1 MNESLKINCKA
12 EHSVKRYEEAGR
24 KALESCTL
32 ECSGT
37 DKMAILSLKV
47 LDFLDE
53 NSENLSAKDA
63 ITVLEDAINI
73 YLQLR
78 VF

>member
-1 MNESLKINCKA
+1 MGK
-12 EHSVKRYEEAGR
+12 YEEAGR
-24 KALESCTL
+24 KALESWNL
-32 ECSGT
+32 EYSGT
-37 DKMAILSLKV
+37 DEMAILSLKV
-47 LDFLDE
+47 LDMLDE

-78 VF
+78 GF

>member
-1 MNESLKINCKA
+1 MGK
-12 EHSVKRYEEAGR
+12 YEDAGR
-24 KALESCTL
+24 KALESCAL

-37 DKMAILSLKV
+37 DEMAILSLKV
-47 LDFLDE
+47 LDMIDE
-53 NSENLSAKDA
+53 NSEDLSAKDA

-78 VF
+78 MF

>member
-1 MNESLKINCKA
+1 MGK
-12 EHSVKRYEEAGR
+12 YEEAGR
-24 KALESCTL
+24 KALDWNL
-32 ECSGT
+32 EYSGI
-37 DKMAILSLKV
+37 DEMAILSLKV
-47 LDFLDE
+47 LDLIDE
-53 NSENLSAKDA
+53 KSEGLSAKDA